1 MRLQAE
7 PETLDWNRAHTSF
20 EKYVLENVMEGL
32 VTFDDKLQVVPALAK
47 SWTRSAD
54 GLTYTFQLRADVKWS
69 DGVRLQAQDFV
80 TSWKRLLSPITASS
94 YAYLLFDVVGAR
106 DFNSGKVKDFSKVG
120 ILAPN
125 EQTLIVKLEKPLAY
139 WIQLATFW
147 VTFPLRAD
155 VIEKNGESWSRPGRM
170 VSLGPYLLQ
179 SYEVDSKIVLKANPN
194 YYGKHGNIDQVN
206 ILIVKDSS
214 VALNLFQS
222 GKLDVLIDPS
232 AIDIERLKGRVELRT
247 FSYLKT
253 VYFGFSVNNLYVN
266 HPKFR
271 RAVAQAIDRNKLV
284 KVINS
289 GQQAAG
295 SFVPPHVMGHVAQM
309 GLKFDVDAAKKEL
322 KASGYDTTRGG
333 KLELLVLNAEKSLMI
348 AQFIQEQLRVN
359 LGVPVEIIVQ
369 DNRSFRV
376 QLDLHSRSSFV
387 GSWSADYPDPDNF
400 LSIFLSTG
408 GNNRFDF
415 HDLSIDQ
422 KIEKAK
428 VAMTPEERSKAYGEL
443 QTKLI
448 ETDAVMVP
456 LFYEPNT
463 VLVKSSVGN
472 FHLSPLNSLY
482 FKQLQL
488 Q

>member
-271 RAVAQAIDRNKLV
+271 RAVAQAIDC
-284 KVINS
+284 
-289 GQQAAG
+289 
-295 SFVPPHVMGHVAQM
+295 PC
-309 GLKFDVDAAKKEL
+309 
-322 KASGYDTTRGG
+322 
-333 KLELLVLNAEKSLMI
+333 
-348 AQFIQEQLRVN
+348 
-359 LGVPVEIIVQ
+359 
-369 DNRSFRV
+369 
-376 QLDLHSRSSFV
+376 
-387 GSWSADYPDPDNF
+387 
-400 LSIFLSTG
+400 
-408 GNNRFDF
+408 
-415 HDLSIDQ
+415 
-422 KIEKAK
+422 
-428 VAMTPEERSKAYGEL
+428 
-443 QTKLI
+443 
-448 ETDAVMVP
+448 
-456 LFYEPNT
+456 
-463 VLVKSSVGN
+463 
-472 FHLSPLNSLY
+472 
-482 FKQLQL
+482 
-488 Q
+488 